1 MNTADTIYA
10 LASGAAQAGIA
21 VLRISG
27 EDAGRVVREIAGPL
41 PEPRRASLRSLRDED
56 GRTLDRGLVLW
67 FAAPHSYTGEDL
79 GELHVHGG
87 SAVLAAIEARLR
99 ALGARPAGAGEFT
112 RRAFL
117 RGRID
122 LVEAEGIA
130 DLIAAETE
138 EQRRQAIEQAEGALS
153 RVYAAWAERLR
164 RLLARAEAAVDFPD
178 EAGDEDLAT
187 TIGAPAN
194 ALADEMQTHLAAGV
208 RPERLRSGVTVCVTG
223 APNVGKSSLVNRLAG
238 GDISI
243 VSAEP
248 GTTRDPIETRI
259 VLGGVAVTLIDTAGL
274 REAVDEIEAEG
285 VRRARARADTADLVL
300 EVVAGPGERPPS
312 PANVLRVVNKIDLGV
327 DAEGRGLG
335 VSARTGAGLAD
346 LRNALEKRVRAVAA
360 RAPSPVMTNARHRAC
375 IEDARSHLREAADA
389 AAAELRGEEL
399 RLAMR
404 AIGRLTGKVG
414 VEDLLDTIFSSFCIG
429 K

>member
-1 MNTADTIYA
+1 MSTADTIYA
-10 LASGAAQAGIA
+10 VASGSAQAGVA

-27 EDAGRVVREIAGPL
+27 AEAGRIIRGIAGRL

-56 GRTLDRGLVLW
+56 GRILDRGLVLW
-67 FAAPHSYTGEDL
+67 FAGPHSYTGEDL

-87 SAVLAAIEARLR
+87 SAVLAAIGARLR
-99 ALGARPAGAGEFT
+99 ALGARPAEAGEFT

-153 RVYAAWAERLR
+153 RIYAGWSERLR
-164 RLLARAEAAVDFPD
+164 NLLARAEAAIDFPD
-178 EAGDEDLAT
+178 EAGEEDLAT
-187 TIGAPAN
+187 TITQEAS
-194 ALADEMQTHLAAGV
+194 ALAAEMHSHLAAGA
-208 RPERLRSGVTVCVTG
+208 RSERLRSGVVVCVTG

-238 GDISI
+238 GEISI
-243 VSAEP
+243 VSAQP
-248 GTTRDPIETRI
+248 GTTRDAIETRI
-259 VLGGVAVTLIDTAGL
+259 VLGGVVVTLIDTAGL
-274 REAVDEIEAEG
+274 RETDDEIEAEG
-285 VRRARARADTADLVL
+285 VRRARARANAADLVL
-300 EVVAGPGERPPS
+300 EVLAGTSE
-312 PANVLRVVNKIDLGV
+312 PAAAAPRVLRVVNKTDLGTS
-327 DAEGRGLG
+327 ARSCELG
-335 VSARTGAGLAD
+335 VSARTGAGLAA
-346 LRNALEKRVRAVAA
+346 LRDALEERVQAIAA

-375 IEDARSHLREAADA
+375 IEDALGHLSVAAGA
-389 AAAELRGEEL
+389 LPAELAGEEL

-414 VEDLLDTIFSSFCIG
+414 VEDLLETIFSSFCIG